1 MQDTNS
7 GSCIYMYI
15 ECAVVGIVSEE
26 FQTGNRPD
34 HEQQRCY
41 RHAPTVK
48 SEAANAVV
56 SS

>member
-1 MQDTNS
+1 V
-7 GSCIYMYI
+7 
-15 ECAVVGIVSEE
+15 AVAALLVVVC
-26 FQTGNRPD
+26 FAD
-34 HEQQRCY
+34 QQRCY